1 MSRQASIQL
10 LRGTNAA
17 IANNKDMIL
26 ENGQPLYDKT
36 LGLLYVG
43 NGSST
48 MENLVPISVDFSKN
62 IMEDL
67 DISDSWN
74 SVYQPPSEPIIIPL
88 PEDIPITSMFDA
100 FQFQTTAMSLFS
112 MAGCKNYNT
121 PFSIPAIGPMK
132 DIVTGAIQDSY
143 SVVCRFGT
151 GDWTAGTIDDSIRF
165 TIQLT
170 GLDRA
175 IHGPLDLYLIYQD
188 ATETL
193 VATGNEDFYSLLLP
207 KYSEMAKAIQNG
219 YLYFR
224 ITASAQINYLLYQPQ
239 RFIPASQS
247 ILIHQ

>member
-62 IMEDL
+62 TMEDL

-88 PEDIPITSMFDA
+88 PEQTPITSMFDA
-100 FQFQTTAMSLFS
+100 FQFQTTTTAIFS
-112 MAGCKNYNT
+112 MAGCKNYST
-121 PFSIPAIGPMK
+121 PFSMPAIGPMK
-132 DIVTGAIQDSY
+132 DTSGAIQDNY
-143 SVVCRFGT
+143 SIICRLGNGT
-151 GDWTAGTIDDSIRF
+151 WDADTGSNSLTF

-170 GLDRA
+170 GFDRA
-175 IHGPLDLYLIYQD
+175 RHGPLDLYLIHPD

-193 VATGNEDFYSLLLP
+193 VATGSEDFYSLTTPVWSQMIRAL
-207 KYSEMAKAIQNG
+207 QDG

-224 ITASAQINYLLYQPQ
+224 VTASAQIDYLLWQPQ
-239 RFIPASQS
+239 RFIPSVQTL
-247 ILIHQ
+247 LIQ